1 MRIALIVNAASGSG
15 TEEASLA
22 DGLRARGATV
32 REVALDDL
40 DQLTADPPTDLDRV
54 VAAGGD
60 GTAGPAAA
68 FAAAAG
74 VPLALIPTGTA
85 NDLARAL
92 GLPQDDLDAA
102 LDLASGGTNERSVD
116 VADAGGVPFVNAASA
131 GLAVRAAER
140 ATPLKRV
147 LGPLAYAAGAL
158 SAGLTAKPVRV
169 HVRTGEQTLFSGRA
183 WQVIV
188 AGTGAFGGGSH
199 LEEAEP
205 GALDVAVV
213 AAGPRW
219 ELARRAHGMRRGDLT
234 EQDGVVRGRAA
245 TVTVEGPDT
254 FNVDGEVRAVPG
266 GCFKVGPAARVIV
279 P

>member
-1 MRIALIVNAASGSG
+1 MRIVLIVNAASGSG
-15 TEEASLA
+15 TPEEAIA
-22 DGLRARGATV
+22 DGLQARGATV
-32 REVALDDL
+32 QEVALDDL
-40 DQLTADPPTDLDRV
+40 EALTADPPTDLDRV

-68 FAAAAG
+68 FAAEAA
-74 VPLALIPTGTA
+74 VPLALVPTGTA

-92 GLPQDDLDAA
+92 HVPQDDLDAA
-102 LDLASGGTNERSVD
+102 LDLAAHGTNERRID
-116 VADAGGVPFVNAASA
+116 VSDAGGVPFVNAASA

-158 SAGLTAKPVRV
+158 SAGLTAQPVRV
-169 HVRTGEQTLFSGRA
+169 HVRAGDETLFSGDA

-199 LEEAEP
+199 LEEATE

-219 ELARRAHGMRRGDLT
+219 QLARRAHGMRRGDLT
-234 EQDGVVRGRAA
+234 TQDGVLHGRAA
-245 TVTVEGPDT
+245 VVTVEGPDT

-266 GCFKVGPAARVIV
+266 GRFAVGPAVRVIV

>member
-15 TEEASLA
+15 TEETSLT

-32 REVALDDL
+32 REVALDAL
-40 DQLTADPPTDLDRV
+40 DGLTADPPTDLDRI

-68 FAAAAG
+68 LAAAAG

-102 LDLASGGTNERSVD
+102 LDLASGGTNERRVD

-158 SAGLTAKPVRV
+158 SAGLTAQPLRV
-169 HVRTGEQTLFSGRA
+169 HVRTGEETLFSGRA

-219 ELARRAHGMRRGDLT
+219 ELARRAQGMRRGDLT

-245 TVTVEGPDT
+245 AVTVEGPET
-254 FNVDGEVRAVPG
+254 FNVDGEVRSVPG
-266 GCFKVGPAARVIV
+266 GRFTVGPAARVIV